1 MKVGF
6 IGFGEVASKLTRR
19 LLTRRLYDN
28 NVEVISSTEGRSAET
43 KKLAEDSLATIV
55 NSYEEVAKS
64 SDILI
69 SATTPYEALNVAE
82 KYGPLVDGIFLD
94 LNNISPK
101 TTLEINSIFENIN
114 NYNSGYSSSYSNNV
128 RYATVEKN
136 SSNFIKGSIMGSIKS
151 PESLI
156 YVSGENAEELEPL
169 NDYGLN
175 IHIISENIED
185 SAYIKMLRSIYTK
198 GVTALLYEVFGLS
211 ESMGLTKEL
220 FESLINTEGEN
231 FEEQTKSR
239 INSLTTSHE
248 RKFEEMNEILE
259 FLEERTDKKDF
270 DMDFTLTKATRN
282 KFEEIK

>member
-28 NVEVISSTEGRSAET
+28 DVEVISSTEGRSAET

-55 NSYEEVAKS
+55 DSYGEVAKS
-64 SDILI
+64 CDILI

-82 KYGPLVDGIFLD
+82 KYGPLVNGIFLD
-94 LNNISPK
+94 LNNVSPK
-101 TTLEINSIFENIN
+101 TTLKMNSIFENTD
-114 NYNSGYSSSYSNNV
+114 NYNTNYDNSHSNNV
-128 RYATVEKN
+128 RYATALKT

-156 YVSGENAEELEPL
+156 YVSGENAEKLEVL

-175 IHIISENIED
+175 IYIISENVED
-185 SAYIKMLRSIYTK
+185 SAYIKILRSMYTK

-211 ESMGLTKEL
+211 EDMGLTKEL
-220 FESLINTEGEN
+220 FESLINTEGEK

-248 RKFEEMNEILE
+248 RKFQEMNEILE
-259 FLEERTDKKDF
+259 FLEEISNKKDF
-270 DMDFTLTKATRN
+270 DQDFTLTKAIKN
-282 KFEEIK
+282 KFEDIK

>member
-28 NVEVISSTEGRSAET
+28 DVEVISSTEGRSVET
-43 KKLAEDSLATIV
+43 KRLAEDSLATIV
-55 NSYEEVAKS
+55 DSYEEVAKS

-69 SATTPYEALNVAE
+69 SATTPYEALNVAK

-101 TTLEINSIFENIN
+101 TTLEMSNIFKNTDN
-114 NYNSGYSSSYSNNV
+114 YNTNYNSSHSNNV
-128 RYATVEKN
+128 KYSTALKT

-156 YVSGENAEELEPL
+156 YVSGENAEKLEVL

-175 IHIISENIED
+175 IYIISENVED

-211 ESMGLTKEL
+211 EDMGLTKEL
-220 FESLINTEGEN
+220 FSSLINTEGEN

-248 RKFEEMNEILE
+248 RKFQEMNEILE
-259 FLEERTDKKDF
+259 FLEEISDKKDS
-270 DMDFTLTKATRN
+270 DFALTKAIKY
-282 KFEEIK
+282 KFEDIK